1 MWRHQLTAPMTSPQ
15 RWELYKTPASKQWDF
30 SSIWETGLFLSHVRV
45 FCFFLLFFSAVVPA
59 DVPGR
64 LRPWG
69 IALTHSLIWGLL
81 ISDKISKTFSS
92 NVSQKFEEI
101 LKRFTQMNDIKDL
114 LSCLSNIWK
123 DFLNAFTH
131 MSDITMSPKY
141 LIRYQ
146 RPSRQM
152 SLKNSRKCILNTFTH
167 MREIAMSL
175 KYSIR
180 Y

>member
-1 MWRHQLTAPMTSPQ
+1 MTSPQ

-30 SSIWETGLFLSHVRV
+30 CSIWETVLFLWHVFLCLRTILFL
-45 FCFFLLFFSAVVPA
+45 FCCFFSA
-59 DVPGR
+59 DDLGR

-69 IALTHSLIWGLL
+69 IALTHSLIWALL

-123 DFLNAFTH
+123 DFLHAFTH
-131 MSDITMSPKY
+131 MSDITMSLKY